1 MWYLVTSDMVLERF
15 RSAVGGSEVTTY
27 RFVCAECEHRFELP
41 VTGLDEAVCPEC
53 ESCEIR
59 TPS

>member
-1 MWYLVTSDMVLERF
+1 MVLERF
-15 RSAVGGSEVTTY
+15 RSAVGGGDVTTY

-53 ESCEIR
+53 ESCEVSTR
-59 TPS
+59 A